1 MAELNS
7 LYLKT
12 PALWELDDGWAGFSW
27 IDADNRDESVISYR
41 RFDASGKEVTVILNF
56 TPVERKNFRVGVA
69 SAGKYGVLLS
79 SDSLRYGGSG
89 IENGELDSEEIPSNG
104 MENSIAV
111 DLPPMGALI
120 LEQTKKKK
128 TAKKPAGKPAKK
140 KEGKA

>member
-1 MAELNS
+1 M
-7 LYLKT
+7 
-12 PALWELDDGWAGFSW
+12 
-27 IDADNRDESVISYR
+27 
-41 RFDASGKEVTVILNF
+41 
-56 TPVERKNFRVGVA
+56 ERKNFRVGVA

>member
-1 MAELNS
+1 
-7 LYLKT
+7 
-12 PALWELDDGWAGFSW
+12 
-27 IDADNRDESVISYR
+27 
-41 RFDASGKEVTVILNF
+41 
-56 TPVERKNFRVGVA
+56 
-69 SAGKYGVLLS
+69 
-79 SDSLRYGGSG
+79 
-89 IENGELDSEEIPSNG
+89 